1 MSSHI
6 WSYKEPLSD
15 NIRSYIE
22 AMTEHLKKSEYDQ
35 LITKLENQLGDF
47 IQEEKNQLNAQN
59 AIEKKEKI
67 TSILNHAQQ
76 LRVEINEI
84 IDEEYADGTKVHLL
98 ENDEDQWLKLKVL
111 ELDLPNH
118 QDSLDE
124 IIIYLKMLDSLKDT
138 VYKDNSKIPPPQQL
152 FFSQFKKIL
161 NEYNINVEKFT
172 HKNTSE
178 NENKVHHLYRLIM
191 KQIGIKK
198 IEVNEFK

>member
-124 IIIYLKMLDSLKDT
+124 IIIYI
-138 VYKDNSKIPPPQQL
+138 KI
-152 FFSQFKKIL
+152 
-161 NEYNINVEKFT
+161 Y
-172 HKNTSE
+172 
-178 NENKVHHLYRLIM
+178 
-191 KQIGIKK
+191 
-198 IEVNEFK
+198 